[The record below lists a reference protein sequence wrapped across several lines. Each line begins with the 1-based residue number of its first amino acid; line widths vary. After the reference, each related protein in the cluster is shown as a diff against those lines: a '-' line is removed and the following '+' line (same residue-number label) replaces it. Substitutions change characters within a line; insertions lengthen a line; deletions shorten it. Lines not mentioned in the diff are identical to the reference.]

1 MADNIPTT
9 TNASVA
15 TDDIGNVHF
24 QRMKLTL
31 GADGVNDGDVSAVNP
46 MPVEMVSGVGL
57 TDAELRATPVDVA
70 GTVSVD
76 DSTPISV
83 AVDDSTPISVAVDDS
98 TPISVAVDDSTPI
111 SVAVDGTVPVSVA
124 AILDVEQQPPLV
136 VEKIDQA
143 SATVTYIGQAAPG
156 TATSAASWRIQ
167 RMSVSGTVTTLAY
180 ADGDLN
186 FNNIWD
192 NRSSLTYT

>member
-70 GTVSVD
+70 GTVS
-76 DSTPISV
+76 
-83 AVDDSTPISVAVDDS
+83 
-98 TPISVAVDDSTPI
+98 VDDSTPI

>member
-9 TNASVA
+9 ANASIA

-24 QRMKLTL
+24 QRMKLVI
-31 GADGVNDGDVSAVNP
+31 GADGVNDGDVASSNP
-46 MPVEMVSGVGL
+46 LPVEGTVVIDSS
-57 TDAELRATPVDVA
+57 TPVDVA
-70 GTVSVD
+70 
-76 DSTPISV
+76 V
-83 AVDDSTPISVAVDDS
+83 A
-98 TPISVAVDDSTPI
+98 
-111 SVAVDGTVPVSVA
+111 GTVPVSVA
-124 AILDVEQQPPLV
+124 STLDVEQQPSLV

-167 RMSVSGTVTTLAY
+167 RMSVSGTVTTFEY

-186 FNNIWD
+186 FNNVWD
-192 NRSSLTYT
+192 NRAALTYS

>member
-15 TDDIGNVHF
+15 TDDIGNVHY
-24 QRMKLTL
+24 QRMKLVL
-31 GADGVNDGDVSAVNP
+31 GADGVNDGDVASGNP
-46 MPVEMVSGVGL
+46 LPVEGTVVI
-57 TDAELRATPVDVA
+57 DATTPVDVA
-70 GTVSVD
+70 VTGTVTVD
-76 DSTPISV
+76 DSTPLDV
-83 AVDDSTPISVAVDDS
+83 AVS
-98 TPISVAVDDSTPI
+98 
-111 SVAVDGTVPVSVA
+111 GTVPVSVA
-124 AILDVEQQPPLV
+124 ATLDVEQQPSLV

-167 RMSVSGTVTTLAY
+167 RMSVSGTVTTLEY

-192 NRSSLTYT
+192 NRASLTYS

>member
-15 TDDIGNVHF
+15 TDDIGNVHY
-24 QRMKLTL
+24 QRMKLVL
-31 GADGVNDGDVSAVNP
+31 GADGVNDGDLSAANP
-46 MPVEMVSGVGL
+46 MPVE
-57 TDAELRATPVDVA
+57 

-76 DSTPISV
+76 TSTPLDV
-83 AVDDSTPISVAVDDS
+83 AVT
-98 TPISVAVDDSTPI
+98 
-111 SVAVDGTVPVSVA
+111 GTVPVSVA
-124 AILDVEQQPPLV
+124 STLDVEQQPSLV

-167 RMSVSGTVTTLAY
+167 RMSVSGTVTTLEY

-186 FNNIWD
+186 FNNVWD
-192 NRSSLTYT
+192 NRAALTYS

>member
-9 TNASVA
+9 ANASVA
-15 TDDIGNVHF
+15 TDDIGNVHY

-31 GADGVNDGDVSAVNP
+31 GADGVNDGDVSSANP
-46 MPVEMVSGVGL
+46 MPVDLVSGGGL

-70 GTVSVD
+70 GT
-76 DSTPISV
+76 IS
-83 AVDDSTPISVAVDDS
+83 
-98 TPISVAVDDSTPI
+98 VDDSTPI

-124 AILDVEQQPPLV
+124 ATLDVETQPSLV

-143 SATVTYIGQAAPG
+143 SATATYIGQAAPG

-167 RMSVSGTVTTLAY
+167 RMSVSGTVTTLEY
-180 ADGDLN
+180 ADGDLS

-192 NRSSLTYT
+192 SRASLTYS

>member
-83 AVDDSTPISVAVDDS
+83 AVD
-98 TPISVAVDDSTPI
+98 
-111 SVAVDGTVPVSVA
+111 GTVPVSVA
-124 AILDVEQQPPLV
+124 AILDVEQQPPPCGGENRPGQRHRDLHWPGRPPARRPARRAG
-136 VEKIDQA
+136 A
-143 SATVTYIGQAAPG
+143 S
-156 TATSAASWRIQ
+156 SA
-167 RMSVSGTVTTLAY
+167 
-180 ADGDLN
+180 
-186 FNNIWD
+186 
-192 NRSSLTYT
+192 

>member
-9 TNASVA
+9 ANASIA

-24 QRMKLTL
+24 QRMKLVI
-31 GADGVNDGDVSAVNP
+31 GADGINDGDVASGNP
-46 MPVEMVSGVGL
+46 LPVEGTVVIDDS
-57 TDAELRATPVDVA
+57 TPVDVA
-70 GTVSVD
+70 VT
-76 DSTPISV
+76 
-83 AVDDSTPISVAVDDS
+83 
-98 TPISVAVDDSTPI
+98 
-111 SVAVDGTVPVSVA
+111 GTVPVSVA
-124 AILDVEQQPPLV
+124 STLDVEQQPSLV

-167 RMSVSGTVTTLAY
+167 RMSVSGTVTTLEY

-186 FNNIWD
+186 FNNVWD
-192 NRSSLTYT
+192 NRAALTYS

>member
-31 GADGVNDGDVSAVNP
+31 GEDGVNDGDVSAANP
-46 MPVEMVSGVGL
+46 MPVEVVSGGL
-57 TDAELRATPVDVA
+57 TDAELRAAPVEVDV
-70 GTVSVD
+70 TN
-76 DSTPISV
+76 
-83 AVDDSTPISVAVDDS
+83 
-98 TPISVAVDDSTPI
+98 
-111 SVAVDGTVPVSVA
+111 TVPVSVA
-124 AILDVEQQPPLV
+124 ATLDVETQPSLV

-156 TATSAASWRIQ
+156 TATSAAGWRIQ
-167 RMSVSGTVTTLAY
+167 RMSVSGTVTTFEY
-180 ADGDLN
+180 ADGDLS

-192 NRSSLTYT
+192 NRASLTYS

>member
-9 TNASVA
+9 ANASIA

-24 QRMKLTL
+24 QRMKLVI
-31 GADGVNDGDVSAVNP
+31 GADGINDGDVASGNP
-46 MPVEMVSGVGL
+46 LPVEG
-57 TDAELRATPVDVA
+57 
-70 GTVSVD
+70 
-76 DSTPISV
+76 I
-83 AVDDSTPISVAVDDS
+83 
-98 TPISVAVDDSTPI
+98 
-111 SVAVDGTVPVSVA
+111 
-124 AILDVEQQPPLV
+124 VEQQPSLV

-167 RMSVSGTVTTLAY
+167 RMSVSGTVTTLEY

-186 FNNIWD
+186 FNNVWD
-192 NRSSLTYT
+192 NRAALTYS

>member
-9 TNASVA
+9 ANASIA

-24 QRMKLTL
+24 QRMKLVI
-31 GADGVNDGDVSAVNP
+31 GADGVNDGDVASGNP
-46 MPVEMVSGVGL
+46 LPVEGTVVIDDS
-57 TDAELRATPVDVA
+57 TPVDVA
-70 GTVSVD
+70 VT
-76 DSTPISV
+76 
-83 AVDDSTPISVAVDDS
+83 
-98 TPISVAVDDSTPI
+98 
-111 SVAVDGTVPVSVA
+111 GTVPVSVA
-124 AILDVEQQPPLV
+124 STLDVEQQPSLV

-167 RMSVSGTVTTLAY
+167 RMSVSGTVTTLEY

-186 FNNIWD
+186 FNNVWD
-192 NRSSLTYT
+192 NRAALTYS

>member
-31 GADGVNDGDVSAVNP
+31 GADGVNDGDVSAANP
-46 MPVEMVSGVGL
+46 MPVELVSGGL

-70 GTVSVD
+70 GTVLID
-76 DSTPISV
+76 DSTPV
-83 AVDDSTPISVAVDDS
+83 A
-98 TPISVAVDDSTPI
+98 
-111 SVAVDGTVPVSVA
+111 VAVDGTVPVSVA
-124 AILDVEQQPPLV
+124 ATLNTSAQPDLV

-156 TATSAASWRIQ
+156 TATSAAGWRIQ
-167 RMSVSGTVTTLAY
+167 RMSVSGTITTFEY
-180 ADGDLN
+180 ADGDLS

-192 NRSSLTYT
+192 NRASLTYS

>member
-31 GADGVNDGDVSAVNP
+31 GADGVNDGDVSAANP
-46 MPVEMVSGVGL
+46 MPVELVSGGL
-57 TDAELRATPVDVA
+57 TDAELRAAPVEVDV
-70 GTVSVD
+70 TN
-76 DSTPISV
+76 
-83 AVDDSTPISVAVDDS
+83 
-98 TPISVAVDDSTPI
+98 
-111 SVAVDGTVPVSVA
+111 TVPVSVA
-124 AILDVEQQPPLV
+124 ATLDVETQPSLV

-156 TATSAASWRIQ
+156 TATSAAGWRIQ
-167 RMSVSGTVTTLAY
+167 RMSVSGTVTTFEY
-180 ADGDLN
+180 ADGDLS

-192 NRSSLTYT
+192 NRASLTYS